1 MQYANVPPRIAN
13 LIRSADGQLN
23 DRLLARL
30 HDEYSLDI
38 LLDLE
43 EIELVGR
50 SWDRAIEANR
60 TEPTS

>member
-1 MQYANVPPRIAN
+1 MQYANVLPRVAN

-23 DRLLARL
+23 DRLLVRL
-30 HDEYSLDI
+30 NEDYSYDD

-50 SWDRAIEANR
+50 SWDRAREANAKER
-60 TEPTS
+60 AT